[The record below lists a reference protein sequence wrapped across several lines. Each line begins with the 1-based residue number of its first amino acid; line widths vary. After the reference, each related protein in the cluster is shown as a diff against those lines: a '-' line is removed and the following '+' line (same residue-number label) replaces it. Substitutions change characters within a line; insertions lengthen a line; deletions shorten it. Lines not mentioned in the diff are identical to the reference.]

1 MAHQT
6 RACER
11 VRHLTRH
18 LGATDDERDAIERNP
33 TAAGENPARTPP
45 RSRPREKGPRERAFL
60 SRGSQTTKMPPPPP
74 RLTARP
80 SRLYPSRRRGPEDPA
95 RPRWRRRLPDRHR
108 QPHRQEVRAT
118 SHRGRLRV
126 RDRVQGHQSRRR
138 RKRAQAL
145 RPRVHEHRAVQEQNI
160 LHRRR

>member
-45 RSRPREKGPRERAFL
+45 RSRPREKALAKGRFFPAGRKPPKCPHHHRDSPRA
-60 SRGSQTTKMPPPPP
+60 
-74 RLTARP
+74 P